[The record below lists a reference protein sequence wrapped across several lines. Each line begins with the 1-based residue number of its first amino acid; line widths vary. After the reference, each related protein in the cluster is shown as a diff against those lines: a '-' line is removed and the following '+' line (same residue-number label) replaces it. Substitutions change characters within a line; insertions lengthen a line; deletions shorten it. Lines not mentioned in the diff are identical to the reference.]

1 MINQQENIIWVVSYP
16 KSGNTW
22 VRLFL
27 YFILTKAKSI
37 MEDFPSLHEF
47 PVASNR
53 LLFDEYLG
61 VSSSDLTNDEIQNLR
76 PSIYKEISKVS
87 DGLKLFKVHDAFT
100 LTTDGHPVF
109 PPEISRAV
117 VYIVR
122 NPLDIVISSASH
134 TNRSITSCIESLN
147 DPGYT
152 IASGTDE
159 LKAQVPQFL
168 GSWSDHVNSWL
179 EQRLLPVILIKYED
193 LLFDSAKEFDR
204 VLKILGIHAT
214 EEVFNLALKNCDF
227 EHLRYLEKKHSFREK
242 PIQSKQF
249 FREGKAEIYRDKLD
263 PEQIREISAK
273 HSRLMNRFGYTR

>member
-1 MINQQENIIWVVSYP
+1 
-16 KSGNTW
+16 
-22 VRLFL
+22 
-27 YFILTKAKSI
+27 

-61 VSSSDLTNDEIQNLR
+61 VSSSDLTDDEIQNLR
-76 PSIYKEISKVS
+76 PSIYKEISKQSV
-87 DGLKLFKVHDAFT
+87 GLKLFKVHDAYT
-100 LTTDGHPVF
+100 LTSDGQPVF

-122 NPLDIVISSASH
+122 NPLDIVVSYASH
-134 TNRSITSCIESLN
+134 TNRSIPSCVESLN

-159 LKAQVPQFL
+159 LKAQVPQYL
-168 GSWSDHVNSWL
+168 GSWSGHVTSWL
-179 EQRLLPVILIKYED
+179 EQGLLPVVLIRYED
-193 LLFDSAKEFDR
+193 LLCDSAREFQR
-204 VLKILGIHAT
+204 VLENLGIHAT

-227 EHLRYLEKKHSFREK
+227 EHLRSLEMKHGFREK
-242 PIQSKQF
+242 PIQSERF
-249 FREGKAEIYRDKLD
+249 FREGKAETYREILD
-263 PEQIREISAK
+263 PEQILEISTK